1 MSRMGVDLGML
12 ALRTGLGGARLR
24 GPGALPPRYHL
35 AQLNHFQRFFAR
47 TSPRQQQLLPPGAQP
62 VQEKAPPNG
71 DPKQGNKNKLADTS
85 IVNPVNLLGTSV
97 GKFGVGGGL
106 DAVITTLVGL
116 AIVFFGGVAYLSWYK
131 ANVLNKIEAA
141 FEPGYDPTLALADLR
156 IGRRRRGMDA
166 YGERNYPQSTQH
178 MERTEQ
184 KTIDSIMKGEEAG
197 HYFLLLGP
205 KGAGKA
211 TLIIDAMRK
220 VNADGIAMCDAHP
233 DLEVFRNPMPR
244 LRLGKALNYEYNED
258 TQTGLFQRRDPRE
271 GT

>member
-1 MSRMGVDLGML
+1 MPRVGVGLGML
-12 ALRTGLGGARLR
+12 ALRTGLGRARLR

-35 AQLNHFQRFFAR
+35 GQLKHFQRFFAR
-47 TSPRQQQLLPPGAQP
+47 TSPRRQQQLPPSAQP
-62 VQEKAPPNG
+62 VQEKAPSNG
-71 DPKQGNKNKLADTS
+71 DPKQGNKNKLADAG
-85 IVNPVNLLGTSV
+85 IVNPVNFPETGVGT
-97 GKFGVGGGL
+97 FGAGGGL

-116 AIVFFGGVAYLSWYK
+116 AVVFFSGVAYLRWYK
-131 ANVLNKIEAA
+131 ANVLNKIEVA

-166 YGERNYPQSTQH
+166 YGERNYPQSTQN
-178 MERTEQ
+178 MERVEQ

-211 TLIIDAMRK
+211 TLIIDAMRNI
-220 VNADGIAMCDAHP
+220 NADGVAMCDAHP
-233 DLEVFRNPMPR
+233 DLEVFRILCQR